1 MKTENTNENLISEYA
16 KDPKHGFEQIYRTFA
31 DRLVQYAVH
40 SFRFGAEEAE
50 DAVHEAL
57 LPWVQNPAKM
67 REVKNLQ
74 AYLYASL
81 RNACLKRTGSVR
93 NTVMPDDMAAAEGP
107 DPHLQADVASALIR
121 LPEDQ
126 RETVYL
132 KIWGDLT
139 FAEIAELQNVSLQT
153 VASRYRYAL
162 AKLKEILQWN
172 P

>member
-1 MKTENTNENLISEYA
+1 MKSENTNENLMAEYT
-16 KDPKHGFEQIYRTFA
+16 KNPKNGFEQIYRTFA

-57 LPWVQNPAKM
+57 LPWVQNPVKM
-67 REVKNLQ
+67 RDVKNLKS
-74 AYLYASL
+74 YLYASL

-93 NTVMPDDMAAAEGP
+93 NAVMSDDMAAVEGP
-107 DPHLQADVASALIR
+107 DPHLQADVASALTR

>member
-1 MKTENTNENLISEYA
+1 MKNENLNENLSAQYA
-16 KDPKHGFEQIYRTFA
+16 EKPKKGFAQIYRAYA
-31 DRLVQYAVH
+31 DKLMQYAIH
-40 SFRFGAEEAE
+40 SFRLTGEEAE

-57 LPWVQNPAKM
+57 LPWVQSPEKM
-67 REVKNLQ
+67 RGVNNVR

-81 RNACLKRTGSVR
+81 RHACLKRSKNSLTSSLPEE
-93 NTVMPDDMAAAEGP
+93 MPAAEGP
-107 DPHLQADVASALIR
+107 DIHLQADVATALAQ
-121 LPEDQ
+121 LPAEQ

-139 FAEIAELQNVSLQT
+139 FAEIAELQKINLQT

-162 AKLKEILQWN
+162 SKLKEILQWN

>member
-1 MKTENTNENLISEYA
+1 MKSENINENLMTEYA
-16 KDPKHGFEQIYRTFA
+16 KDPQRGFDQIYRAYA
-31 DRLVQYAVH
+31 DKLVQYAVH
-40 SFRFGAEEAE
+40 SFRLSCEEAE

-57 LPWVQNPAKM
+57 LPWVQSPLKM
-67 REVKNLQ
+67 REVKNLR

-81 RNACLKRTGSVR
+81 RNACLKRAGQARSGV
-93 NTVMPDDMAAAEGP
+93 VPEDMVAAETP
-107 DPHLQADVASALIR
+107 DVHLQADVASALSQ

-126 RETVYL
+126 RESVYL

-139 FAEIAELQNVSLQT
+139 FAEIAELQKVSLQT

-162 AKLKEILQWN
+162 AKLKEILPWN

>member
-1 MKTENTNENLISEYA
+1 MKTENTNENLLIEYA
-16 KDPKHGFEQIYRTFA
+16 QNPKQGFEQIYRAYA
-31 DRLVQYAVH
+31 DQLLRYGIH
-40 SFRFGAEEAE
+40 SFRLSCEEAE

-57 LPWVQNPAKM
+57 LPWVQNPQKM
-67 REVKNLQ
+67 SSVKNLK

-81 RNACLKRTGSVR
+81 RNACLKRSAAGNNSVL
-93 NTVMPDDMAAAEGP
+93 PEDLAAAEAS
-107 DPHLQADVASALIR
+107 DVHLQADVASALKQ
-121 LPEDQ
+121 LPGEQ
-126 RETVYL
+126 CETLYL

-139 FAEIAELQNVSLQT
+139 FAEIAELQNLSLQT

>member
-1 MKTENTNENLISEYA
+1 MKTENTNENLISEYT
-16 KDPKHGFEQIYRTFA
+16 KDPKRGFEQIYRTFA

-40 SFRFGAEEAE
+40 SFRLSAEESE

-57 LPWVQNPAKM
+57 LPWVQNPLKM
-67 REVKNLQ
+67 REVKNLK

-81 RNACLKRTGSVR
+81 RNACLKRTGQAR
-93 NTVMPDDMAAAEGP
+93 RGLMPEDMAAAEGP
-107 DPHLQADVASALIR
+107 DVHLQADVASALSR

-139 FAEIAELQNVSLQT
+139 FAEIAELQNVNLQT

>member
-1 MKTENTNENLISEYA
+1 MKTENTNENLMTEYA
-16 KDPKHGFEQIYRTFA
+16 RDPQRGFEQIYRTYA
-31 DRLVQYAVH
+31 DRLVQYAIH
-40 SFRFGAEEAE
+40 SFRLSCEEAE

-57 LPWVQNPAKM
+57 LPWVQSPQKM
-67 REVKNLQ
+67 SAVKNMR

-81 RNACLKRTGSVR
+81 RNACIKRAGARRDST
-93 NTVMPDDMAAAEGP
+93 MPEEMAATEGP
-107 DPHLQADVASALIR
+107 DVHLQADVASALVK
-121 LPEDQ
+121 LPEEQ

-139 FAEIAELQNVSLQT
+139 FAEIAELQNVNLQT

-162 AKLKEILQWN
+162 ARLKEILQWN

>member
-1 MKTENTNENLISEYA
+1 MNSEQTSAHMMNEYT
-16 KDPKHGFEQIYRTFA
+16 KDPKCGFDLIYRTYA

-40 SFRFGAEEAE
+40 SFRLSCDDAE
-50 DAVHEAL
+50 DAVHETF

-67 REVKNLQ
+67 REVKNLR
-74 AYLYASL
+74 AYLFTSL
-81 RNACLKRTGSVR
+81 RNASLKRTGTAQCSAMSESIVA
-93 NTVMPDDMAAAEGP
+93 DKGP
-107 DPHLQADVASALIR
+107 DLLLQADVAVALSK
-121 LPEDQ
+121 LPEEQ

-139 FAEIAELQNVSLQT
+139 FAEIAELQNISLQT
-153 VASRYRYAL
+153 AASRYRYSL

>member
-1 MKTENTNENLISEYA
+1 MKTENTNENLMSEYA
-16 KDPKHGFEQIYRTFA
+16 EDPKRGFEQIYRTYA

-40 SFRFGAEEAE
+40 SFRLSAEEAE

-57 LPWVQNPAKM
+57 LPWVQNPVKM
-67 REVKNLQ
+67 REVKNLK

-81 RNACLKRTGSVR
+81 RNACLKRAGQAR
-93 NTVMPDDMAAAEGP
+93 NSAMPEHMAAAEGP
-107 DPHLQADVASALIR
+107 DLHLQADVASALSR
-121 LPEDQ
+121 LPEEQ

-139 FAEIAELQNVSLQT
+139 FAEISELQNINLQT
-153 VASRYRYAL
+153 VASCYRYAL
-162 AKLKEILQWN
+162 TKLKEILQWN